1 MIKKDPTEAHKEL
14 HPDGLEATSIEA
26 VSGLVA
32 GVSHEINTPLGV
44 NIGNCTLLI
53 ELLNE
58 LSKKYHSGSLD
69 AESFTEFLETAQDLS
84 ASMLKNMRR
93 ASKLLSTFKQ
103 VAVKNTDEGKLLET
117 VDIGDIVNEFVNAH
131 SQHGKDAKL
140 SFVVQIPPNAKVTTY
155 PAVITQIL
163 TALTSN
169 TLTHGLG
176 VGKLKNCEITI
187 SLAPAGDGYQL
198 NFADNGVGVEETL
211 LPKVFDPFFTTRR
224 GAGNA
229 GLGLSIVLNLVKE
242 MLQSEIH
249 YESQPGNGFK
259 VAFKLHNLQHA

>member
-1 MIKKDPTEAHKEL
+1 MALCTILPIQIKPILSPYPAKSPLSRLTIVRFNMNDKHSSSFAKQTKPVLQEAV
-14 HPDGLEATSIEA
+14 SNEA

-53 ELLNE
+53 ELLDE
-58 LSKKYHSGSLD
+58 ISKKYNSGALD
-69 AESFTEFLETAQDLS
+69 AEFFCEFLDTARDLS
-84 ASMLKNMRR
+84 ASMLKNMRK

-103 VAVKNTDEGKLLET
+103 VAVKNTDEANMLEQ
-117 VDIGDIVNEFVNAH
+117 VDIAECANEFVAAH
-131 SQHGKDAKL
+131 AMHNKSSQITFAVK
-140 SFVVQIPPNAKVTTY
+140 IPPGAVVSTY

-169 TLTHGLG
+169 TFIHGLG
-176 VGKLKNCEITI
+176 VGI
-187 SLAPAGDGYQL
+187 S
-198 NFADNGVGVEETL
+198 EEL

-229 GLGLSIVLNLVKE
+229 GLGLSIVHNLVREVLK
-242 MLQSEIH
+242 SEV
-249 YESQPGNGFK
+249 YY
-259 VAFKLHNLQHA
+259 